1 LPLDGLAAPAEDA
14 RLGRAEFVTAMANAA
29 TGVTVVATDGA
40 AGRVARTVSAMCSVS
55 ADPPT
60 VLVAVNRRS
69 PLTGAVATNGVFGV
83 SVLSERQAHVS
94 ETFAGRPAGGQ
105 PYDFGCAS
113 WTRGHSGAPVLDGAA
128 ATFDCAVVQAM
139 SVATHII
146 FVGRVLASGAGG
158 QVPLTYH
165 DRGYRRLAAPA
176 EGTAEERP
184 T

>member
-1 LPLDGLAAPAEDA
+1 MALTLPLDGLAAPAGDA
-14 RLGRAEFVTAMANAA
+14 RQQRADFVTAMANAA

-40 AGRVARTVSAMCSVS
+40 AGRVAQTVSAMCSVT

-69 PLTGAVATNGVFGV
+69 PLTGAVATNGVFSV
-83 SVLSERQAHVS
+83 SLLSERQAHVS
-94 ETFAGRPAGGQ
+94 ETFAGRPAGGGQ

-128 ATFDCAVVQAM
+128 ATFDCSVVQTM
-139 SVATHII
+139 PVGTHIV
-146 FVGRVLASGAGG
+146 FAGRVLASRAGG

-165 DRGYRRLAAPA
+165 DRRYRRLAPLA
-176 EGTAEERP
+176 GSDC
-184 T
+184 